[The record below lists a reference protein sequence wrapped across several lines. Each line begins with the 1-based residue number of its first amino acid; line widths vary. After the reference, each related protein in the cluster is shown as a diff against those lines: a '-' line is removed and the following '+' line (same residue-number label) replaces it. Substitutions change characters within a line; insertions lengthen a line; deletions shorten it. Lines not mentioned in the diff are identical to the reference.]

1 MQYNCK
7 DLWYN
12 IKDSGEE
19 GRISISAR
27 VNTIKYLRTEPWHCI
42 RLYRNYTERKKKM
55 DRKYKPALAVG
66 VLILLVAV
74 IGVLSTVIIR
84 HIPTKEKMDL
94 N

>member
-1 MQYNCK
+1 
-7 DLWYN
+7 
-12 IKDSGEE
+12 
-19 GRISISAR
+19 
-27 VNTIKYLRTEPWHCI
+27 
-42 RLYRNYTERKKKM
+42 M

-94 N
+94 NEYYGEPADGEAALILGTEQLEERGLVDGDKIYLIAGCSKHISEPEILLGFS

>member
-1 MQYNCK
+1 
-7 DLWYN
+7 
-12 IKDSGEE
+12 
-19 GRISISAR
+19 
-27 VNTIKYLRTEPWHCI
+27 
-42 RLYRNYTERKKKM
+42 M

-94 N
+94 NEYYGEPADGEAALIL

>member
-1 MQYNCK
+1 
-7 DLWYN
+7 
-12 IKDSGEE
+12 
-19 GRISISAR
+19 
-27 VNTIKYLRTEPWHCI
+27 
-42 RLYRNYTERKKKM
+42 M

-94 N
+94 NEYYGEPADGEAALILGTEQLEERRPGRRR

>member
-1 MQYNCK
+1 
-7 DLWYN
+7 
-12 IKDSGEE
+12 
-19 GRISISAR
+19 
-27 VNTIKYLRTEPWHCI
+27 
-42 RLYRNYTERKKKM
+42 M

-94 N
+94 NEYYGEPADGEAALILGTEQLEERGLVDGDKIYLPLDVVNTYLNAKYYREAAR